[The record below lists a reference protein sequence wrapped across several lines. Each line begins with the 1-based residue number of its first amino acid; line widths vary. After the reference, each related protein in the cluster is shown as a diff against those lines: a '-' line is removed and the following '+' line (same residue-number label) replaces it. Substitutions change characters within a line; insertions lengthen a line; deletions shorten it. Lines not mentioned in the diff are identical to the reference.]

1 MFYFQTIRKARD
13 SIFKLKVKKILR
25 YKFRVLA
32 FFVPEWFRI
41 LVFYLLLQKL
51 VPCFSIFSSVG
62 VPCFSIN
69 RTKNVFRFREIPDFS
84 SCSGSG
90 F

>member
-1 MFYFQTIRKARD
+1 MFYFKTIRKARD

-25 YKFRVLA
+25 SKFRVLA
-32 FFVPEWFRI
+32 FFIPEWFRI

-51 VPCFSIFSSVG
+51 VPCFSISRSAD
-62 VPCFSIN
+62 VPCLSIFLN
-69 RTKNVFRFREIPDFS
+69 SGKI
-84 SCSGSG
+84 CSA

>member
-25 YKFRVLA
+25 SKFRVLA

-41 LVFYLLLQKL
+41 LVFYLLLKK
-51 VPCFSIFSSVG
+51 IRSV
-62 VPCFSIN
+62 F
-69 RTKNVFRFREIPDFS
+69 
-84 SCSGSG
+84 
-90 F
+90 